1 MAEAE
6 GKHEGKADG
15 KGAGKARV
23 AEELASSLRELIVEG
38 RIGAGDALP
47 SERELAAS
55 FEVNRSSVREALHR
69 LEAVGLIEMKHG
81 GATRVRDVLVS
92 AGLHLLPFLV
102 ARSGRLD
109 PAWLRDLLE
118 VRVMFLS
125 WCGEQAARRASADDV
140 ERLEAIARELAQV
153 HAGDRRGGAKAL
165 MSLDWDFFAALVAT
179 THNRVM
185 ALLTNVVR
193 EVHTRDPAKFKAVY
207 EDDAFEPK
215 HLLRAVEAVR
225 KRDAAAAAAA
235 MRAHGES
242 ALHAIFP
249 NPPRGKR

>member
-1 MAEAE
+1 MADGE
-6 GKHEGKADG
+6 G

-23 AEELASSLRELIVEG
+23 AEELASSLREQIVDGE
-38 RIGAGDALP
+38 IGAGDALP
-47 SERELAAS
+47 SERELAAK

-102 ARSGRLD
+102 ARGGRLD
-109 PAWLRDLLE
+109 PAWLRDVLE

-140 ERLEAIARELAQV
+140 ERLEAIAHELVEV
-153 HAGDRRGGAKAL
+153 HSGQRRGGAKAL
-165 MSLDWDFFAALVAT
+165 MSLDWDFFAALVAVT
-179 THNRVM
+179 QNRVL

-193 EVHTRDPAKFKAVY
+193 EVHTRDPARFKALY
-207 EDDAFEPK
+207 EGDAFDPR
-215 HLLRAVEAVR
+215 HLTRAVEAVR
-225 KRDAAAAAAA
+225 KRDAPAAAAA

-242 ALHAIFP
+242 ALAALFP
-249 NPPRGKR
+249 SSTRGKR

>member
-1 MAEAE
+1 MADSE
-6 GKHEGKADG
+6 GRSEG
-15 KGAGKARV
+15 KGAAKGRV
-23 AEELASSLRELIVEG
+23 AEELASSLQELIVEG

-47 SERELAAS
+47 SERELAAR

-102 ARSGRLD
+102 ARGGKLD

-140 ERLEAIARELAQV
+140 ERLEAIAARVAEERARE
-153 HAGDRRGGAKAL
+153 RRTSAHLL

-179 THNRVM
+179 TQNRVM

-193 EVHTRDPAKFKAVY
+193 EVHTRDPARFKALY
-207 EDDAFEPK
+207 EGDAFDPR
-215 HLLRAVEAVR
+215 HLARAVEAVR

-242 ALHAIFP
+242 ALGALFP
-249 NPPRGKR
+249 QSPRGKR

>member
-1 MAEAE
+1 MADSEGRSE
-6 GKHEGKADG
+6 GKG
-15 KGAGKARV
+15 GARGRV
-23 AEELASSLRELIVEG
+23 AEELASSLQELIVEG

-47 SERELAAS
+47 SERELAAK

-102 ARSGRLD
+102 ARGGRLD

-140 ERLEAIARELAQV
+140 ERFEAIAARVAEEHARE
-153 HAGDRRGGAKAL
+153 RRASAHHL
-165 MSLDWDFFAALVAT
+165 MALDWDFFSALVAT
-179 THNRVM
+179 TNNRVM

-193 EVHTRDPAKFKAVY
+193 EVHTRDPARFKALY
-207 EDDAFEPK
+207 EGDAFDPR
-215 HLLRAVEAVR
+215 HLTRAVEAVR
-225 KRDAAAAAAA
+225 KRDAPAAAAA

-242 ALHAIFP
+242 ALAALFP
-249 NPPRGKR
+249 SSTRGKR

>member
-1 MAEAE
+1 MSEAE
-6 GKHEGKADG
+6 G
-15 KGAGKARV
+15 KGAGKGRV

-38 RIGAGDALP
+38 EIGAGDALP
-47 SERELAAS
+47 SERELAAK

-102 ARSGRLD
+102 ARGGRLD
-109 PAWLRDLLE
+109 PEWLRDLLE

-140 ERLEAIARELAQV
+140 ERLERIAADVAKVHARE
-153 HAGDRRGGAKAL
+153 RRGDTKLL
-165 MSLDWDFFAALVAT
+165 MALDWDFFAALVAT

-207 EDDAFEPK
+207 EGDAFEPK

-225 KRDAAAAAAA
+225 KRDSAAAAAA

-242 ALHAIFP
+242 ALQAIFP
-249 NPPRGKR
+249 MPTRGKR

>member
-1 MAEAE
+1 MADGE
-6 GKHEGKADG
+6 G
-15 KGAGKARV
+15 KGAGAGKGRV
-23 AEELASSLRELIVEG
+23 AEELASSLRELIVGGE
-38 RIGAGDALP
+38 IGAGDALP
-47 SERELAAS
+47 SERELAAK

-102 ARSGRLD
+102 ARGGRLD

-125 WCGEQAARRASADDV
+125 WCGEQAARRAGTDDV
-140 ERLEAIARELAQV
+140 ERLEAIARELSDV
-153 HAGDRRGGAKAL
+153 HGGQRRGGAKAL
-165 MSLDWDFFAALVAT
+165 MTLDWDFFAALVAVT
-179 THNRVM
+179 QNRVL

-193 EVHTRDPAKFKAVY
+193 EVHTRDPAKFKAIY
-207 EDDAFEPK
+207 EDSAFEPK
-215 HLLRAVEAVR
+215 HLLRAVDAVR
-225 KRDAAAAAAA
+225 RRDAPAAAAA

-242 ALHAIFP
+242 ALVALFP
-249 NPPRGKR
+249 THPRGKR

>member
-1 MAEAE
+1 MADGE
-6 GKHEGKADG
+6 G

-23 AEELASSLRELIVEG
+23 AEELASSLREQIVDG
-38 RIGAGDALP
+38 AIGAGDALP
-47 SERELAAS
+47 SERELAAK

-102 ARSGRLD
+102 ARGGRLD
-109 PAWLRDLLE
+109 PAWLRDVLE

-140 ERLEAIARELAQV
+140 ERLEAIAHELVEV
-153 HAGDRRGGAKAL
+153 HSGQRRGGVKAL
-165 MSLDWDFFAALVAT
+165 MSLDWDFFAALVAVT
-179 THNRVM
+179 QNRVL

-193 EVHTRDPAKFKAVY
+193 EVHTRDPAKFKAIY
-207 EDDAFEPK
+207 EDGAFEPK
-215 HLLRAVEAVR
+215 HLVRAVDAVR
-225 KRDAAAAAAA
+225 KRDAAGAALA
-235 MRAHGES
+235 MRAHGEG
-242 ALHAIFP
+242 ALVALFP
-249 NPPRGKR
+249 PNARGKR

>member
-1 MAEAE
+1 MAE
-6 GKHEGKADG
+6 GEGKAAS
-15 KGAGKARV
+15 KGRV

-47 SERELAAS
+47 SERELAAR

-102 ARSGRLD
+102 APGGRLN
-109 PAWLRDLLE
+109 PEWLRDLLE

-140 ERLEAIARELAQV
+140 ERLEKIAGELVAV
-153 HAGDRRGGAKAL
+153 HTRDQRGAAKLL
-165 MSLDWDFFAALVAT
+165 MALDWDFFAALVAT
-179 THNRVM
+179 TQNRVM

-193 EVHTRDPAKFKAVY
+193 EVHTRDPAKFKAIY
-207 EDDAFEPK
+207 EGDAFDPK
-215 HLLRAVEAVR
+215 HLVRAVEAVR
-225 KRDAAAAAAA
+225 KRDSAGAAAA

-242 ALHAIFP
+242 ALAATSP
-249 NPPRGKR
+249 SAASTSTARGKR